1 MNPLMNKTILIM
13 AGGTGGH
20 VFPALAV
27 AQEFIRRGALV
38 HWLGTEK
45 GIESRLIPDAKI
57 PLHFLTVQ
65 GVRGKGVMG
74 LLKAPLLISRAI
86 LQARAVMKN
95 SKPVLVL
102 GFGGFVS
109 GPGGVAAKLLKIP
122 LVIHEQ
128 NAIAGTT
135 NRLLSGYA
143 NRVLAAFSGAF
154 EKKKSVKEDIVG
166 NPVRESIQQLPSIEL
181 RFAERASE
189 KTHLLVLGGSLGA
202 KAINELLPVALSKLN
217 RMERPLVW
225 HQTGK
230 NHEAVTREN
239 YAQHQV
245 EGKVDAFIEDMAA
258 AYAWADL
265 VICRAGAL
273 TVSELMVAGVG
284 SIMIPL
290 PNAIDDHQTANA
302 AQLVKL
308 GAGLALV
315 QKELTAEK
323 LADLIKKISI
333 DRNQLIIMAK
343 NAQTMAMP
351 DSAKR
356 VVNICEKL
364 VSEELVCE

>member
-1 MNPLMNKTILIM
+1 MNPLMNKTVLIM

-27 AQEFIRRGALV
+27 AQEFIKRGALV

-65 GVRGKGVMG
+65 GVRGKGVLG
-74 LLKAPLLISRAI
+74 LLKAPLLISGAI
-86 LQARAVMKN
+86 LQARSVMKKI
-95 SKPVLVL
+95 KPVLVL
-102 GFGGFVS
+102 GFGGFAS

-143 NRVLAAFSGAF
+143 NKVLAAFAGAF
-154 EKKKSVKEDIVG
+154 AKKNSVNEEVVG
-166 NPVRESIQQLPSIEL
+166 NPVRESIQQLPAVEL
-181 RFAERASE
+181 RFAERKSE
-189 KTHLLVLGGSLGA
+189 KTHLLILGGSLGA
-202 KAINELLPVALSKLN
+202 KAINELLPVALAQLSST
-217 RMERPLVW
+217 ERPLVW

-230 NHEAVTREN
+230 NHEQSTRDL
-239 YAQHQV
+239 YLQHQV
-245 EGKVDAFIEDMAA
+245 DGKVDAFIEDMAA

-273 TVSELMVAGVG
+273 TVSELMVAGVA

-302 AQLVKL
+302 THLVNQ
-308 GAGLALV
+308 GAGLSLV
-315 QKELTAEK
+315 QKDLTAEK
-323 LADLIKKISI
+323 LADLIKEYSA
-333 DRNQLIIMAK
+333 DRNQLILMAK
-343 NAQTMAMP
+343 KAQQIAIP

-356 VVNICEKL
+356 LANICEKL
-364 VSEELVCE
+364 VCEELVCE